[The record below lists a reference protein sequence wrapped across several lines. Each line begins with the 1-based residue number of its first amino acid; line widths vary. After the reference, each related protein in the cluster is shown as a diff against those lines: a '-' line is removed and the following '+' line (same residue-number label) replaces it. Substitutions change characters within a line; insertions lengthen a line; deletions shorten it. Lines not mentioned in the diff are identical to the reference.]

1 MDNIQTMIDLSFFDI
16 DDVRIRVLPLFPHLA
31 LRDEVCHERAD
42 VGPRRRPW
50 MGSKFL
56 VVLIIARHSKV
67 SDLISDLRCLLTKIF
82 NHMCIGI
89 TDSK

>member
-1 MDNIQTMIDLSFFDI
+1 MIDLSFFDI

-56 VVLIIARHSKV
+56 VVLIIARNAKV
-67 SDLISDLRCLLTKIF
+67 SDYLGCLFTENF
-82 NHMCIGI
+82 NHVCVCICIGI
-89 TDSK
+89 IDSK